1 MQPIQKKK
9 IDELVYEQLLSNIRE
24 GVWKEGDKIPSE
36 PELCAELGISRVT
49 LRSSIQKLQSIGLLN
64 VRQGKGTFVTSPN
77 DMLSF
82 SDFNGVLDLTEK
94 EFNEISALRVALEP
108 TSIRLILEQGKNADI
123 SAVET
128 AYFAM
133 KTALEAFDYE
143 EYTQQDYQFHAAT
156 IIASKND
163 IFIQI
168 LNIFH
173 NQYFKYFKELNK
185 FMFENSEMSATLR
198 KNSMSDA
205 DSHTLV
211 YRCLKGEITV
221 SPATLVETFT
231 SGNKTNFAKYL
242 RERENG

>member
-36 PELCAELGISRVT
+36 PELCTELGISRVT

-82 SDFNGVLDLTEK
+82 SDINGVLDLTEK

-133 KTALEAFDYE
+133 KKALEAFDYE

-173 NQYFKYFKELNK
+173 NQYFKYFK
-185 FMFENSEMSATLR
+185 
-198 KNSMSDA
+198 
-205 DSHTLV
+205 
-211 YRCLKGEITV
+211 
-221 SPATLVETFT
+221 
-231 SGNKTNFAKYL
+231 
-242 RERENG
+242 